1 MAETGLPRTKAAH
14 CHQRKRARVEGAG
27 AEHCAEPNEEARR
40 WGIRT
45 FRTQEKWSATRRA
58 VPITEDAEHVE
69 MQRGE
74 TKGYMHHP
82 RKMRVR

>member
-1 MAETGLPRTKAAH
+1 
-14 CHQRKRARVEGAG
+14 
-27 AEHCAEPNEEARR
+27 
-40 WGIRT
+40 
-45 FRTQEKWSATRRA
+45 

-82 RKMRVR
+82 RRGLIGAVQDWARGSKANVVKILLGLIKWFGVEDEMRKKP